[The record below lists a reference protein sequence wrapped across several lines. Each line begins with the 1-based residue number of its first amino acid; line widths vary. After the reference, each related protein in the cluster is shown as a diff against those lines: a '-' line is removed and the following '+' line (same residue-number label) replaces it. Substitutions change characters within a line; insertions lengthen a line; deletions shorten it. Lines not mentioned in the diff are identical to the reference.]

1 MSYVLIYGALFFHT
15 LGAQACGGD
24 FLMNEDIK
32 TIADTM
38 RGIGKFFYAL
48 IHPIVIWD
56 WFMDISYWLAVFI
69 CIVSVILY
77 AATKDRK
84 IFKVAMG
91 NDCYFCL
98 IERN

>member
-1 MSYVLIYGALFFHT
+1 
-15 LGAQACGGD
+15 
-24 FLMNEDIK
+24 MNEDIK

-84 IFKVAMG
+84 YSRWLWATIVIFALLKGIDVV
-91 NDCYFCL
+91 
-98 IERN
+98 I